1 MHKFDFTL
9 KTIEQEPA
17 KASADSPTQL
27 NLELDKSD
35 QFLTLRVLKCLALFK
50 GNKMYSLK
58 LF

>member
-27 NLELDKSD
+27 NLEVDKSD
-35 QFLTLRVLKCLALFK
+35 QFLTLRVVKCLGMFM
-50 GNKMYSLK
+50 GINMYSLK